1 MTKVSKFGIFILFI
15 SLICSAHCLKDGMN
29 AKPPMGWTSRAVGC
43 GINESL
49 IENIG
54 DRLITSGLAGKGY
67 QYVRVNDCWQGS
79 RDQVS
84 SRITSN
90 ARKFPSG
97 IKALVGS
104 MKNKGLK
111 LGLGSDIGPTT
122 CANQPGSYNF

>member
-67 QYVRVNDCWQGS
+67 QYV
-79 RDQVS
+79 
-84 SRITSN
+84 
-90 ARKFPSG
+90 
-97 IKALVGS
+97 
-104 MKNKGLK
+104 
-111 LGLGSDIGPTT
+111 
-122 CANQPGSYNF
+122 